1 MRMID
6 FQNFYQTLFFNREIR
21 CRFSFIEPSL
31 FSPSCFLLHLWKI
44 IFPFIERNTFSTK
57 KFLHREIEEKEK
69 MRMIGFQRN
78 SMLLFIHRVFIF
90 SFIYEKLMTVIGY
103 SYLWNE
109 ILSLRKNSFI
119 EEWIICMHRDEKRSF
134 RASLVA
140 RTQGASIIHEAGFLK
155 RVRAR
160 VEEPTRV
167 IA

>member
-1 MRMID
+1 MIGFQD
-6 FQNFYQTLFFNREIR
+6 AQNFYQTLFFNREIR
-21 CRFSFIEPSL
+21 CRFSFIEPS
-31 FSPSCFLLHLWKI
+31 CFLLHLWKI
-44 IFPFIERNTFSTK
+44 IFSFIERNTFSTK
-57 KFLHREIEEKEK
+57 KFLHRGMGNRRKKK